1 MLASGEAVIRAS
13 GDRLARMPAADPT
26 SARPASDAVPAT
38 PRPGDTYV
46 QSFARGL
53 QVIRSFSAQAPQQTL
68 SEVAQRTGLT
78 RAGARRILLTLQGLG
93 YVQSNGRQFSLAP
106 RILDLGFAYLS
117 SLPLWNLAE
126 PVMERLVEEVKE
138 SCSAAVLDAP
148 DIVYVL
154 RVPTYKIMS
163 INLGI
168 GSRLPACC
176 TSMGRTLLAELD
188 PCLLD
193 VMLSTHPPVRRTART
208 VTDVAELKRVLADVR
223 QQGWCLVDQEL
234 EEGLVSLSAP
244 IRDRA
249 GRAIAAMNISGQVN
263 RTSPAHMVEHFLP
276 KLRTAAAE
284 ISRMLQHK
292 S

>member
-1 MLASGEAVIRAS
+1 MHADETS
-13 GDRLARMPAADPT
+13 DPAAPSSADP
-26 SARPASDAVPAT
+26 SAA

-53 QVIRSFSAQAPQQTL
+53 QVIRSFSAHAPQQTL

-78 RAGARRILLTLQGLG
+78 RAGARRILLTLESLG
-93 YVQSNGRQFSLAP
+93 YVRCQGRQFSLAP

-138 SCSAAVLDAP
+138 SCSAAVLDGP

-154 RVPTYKIMS
+154 RIPTHKIMS

-168 GSRLPACC
+168 GSRLPAHC

-188 PCLLD
+188 EPSLDALL
-193 VMLSTHPPVRRTART
+193 HEYPPQRRTART
-208 VTDVAELKRVLADVR
+208 IVDIASLKAELARVR
-223 QQGWCLVDQEL
+223 RQGWCLVDQEL

-244 IRDRA
+244 IRDRG

-263 RTSPAHMVEHFLP
+263 RTAPAYMVEHFLP
-276 KLRTAAAE
+276 RLRDAAAD

-292 S
+292 A

>member
-1 MLASGEAVIRAS
+1 MPDHATSRTAHSADAE
-13 GDRLARMPAADPT
+13 PAA
-26 SARPASDAVPAT
+26 SL

-93 YVQSNGRQFSLAP
+93 YVHCNGRQFSLSP

-126 PVMERLVEEVKE
+126 PVMERLVEQVKE
-138 SCSAAVLDAP
+138 SCSAAVLDGA
-148 DIVYVL
+148 DVVYVL
-154 RVPTYKIMS
+154 RIPTHKIMS

-168 GSRLPACC
+168 GSRLPAYC

-188 PCLLD
+188 DPSLD
-193 VMLSTHPPVRRTART
+193 EVLEASPPVRRTART
-208 VTDVAELKRVLADVR
+208 IVDVVQLKAQLAKVR
-223 QQGWCLVDQEL
+223 EQGWCLVDQEL

-263 RTSPAHMVEHFLP
+263 RTSPTYMVEHFLP
-276 KLRTAAAE
+276 KLRTAAAD